1 MSNLKK
7 SLSTKSFDIKIIK
20 IIKLLLDEKHPFY
33 DELKFQVALAL
44 LKFDMNIGPQ
54 NTVSHWSSSYNQL
67 VTVRT
72 RLELSHWPLVLF
84 ATRIL
89 ASTIQERDGHRE
101 SLSFPDYL
109 DSTVSLIIGAP
120 SKPQRQ

>member
-54 NTVSHWSSSYNQL
+54 NTVSH
-67 VTVRT
+67 
-72 RLELSHWPLVLF
+72 
-84 ATRIL
+84 
-89 ASTIQERDGHRE
+89 
-101 SLSFPDYL
+101 
-109 DSTVSLIIGAP
+109 
-120 SKPQRQ
+120 